1 MQVQGEKMRK
11 LPVIGAVKHIAET
24 VIDNIDVAFKISWPW
39 MLVLLGAGFVAA
51 FFAPHIAPGTIPTA
65 GTGAFAGIAFLM
77 SIVTFVAFA
86 SIAINWHRYV
96 LLNEITTGAGLLRF
110 DGLVAR
116 YVGNSL
122 LAALIL
128 VIPFSIFFAIFFA
141 VFGHSLGGPSDV
153 FPILPI
159 IAISIAFLIA
169 SPFMYRLF
177 IKLPAI
183 ALGRTDYG
191 FGQAM
196 RDSQGNFLEMM
207 GFILLFTIAMLVPS
221 FILGFITGILEAG
234 LGIIGT
240 IVSVVLNVAYQ
251 WFTLII
257 GISALTTLYGF
268 FVEKRDF

>member
-1 MQVQGEKMRK
+1 
-11 LPVIGAVKHIAET
+11 
-24 VIDNIDVAFKISWPW
+24 
-39 MLVLLGAGFVAA
+39 
-51 FFAPHIAPGTIPTA
+51 
-65 GTGAFAGIAFLM
+65 
-77 SIVTFVAFA
+77 
-86 SIAINWHRYV
+86 
-96 LLNEITTGAGLLRF
+96 
-110 DGLVAR
+110 
-116 YVGNSL
+116 
-122 LAALIL
+122 
-128 VIPFSIFFAIFFA
+128 
-141 VFGHSLGGPSDV
+141 
-153 FPILPI
+153 
-159 IAISIAFLIA
+159 
-169 SPFMYRLF
+169 MYRLF